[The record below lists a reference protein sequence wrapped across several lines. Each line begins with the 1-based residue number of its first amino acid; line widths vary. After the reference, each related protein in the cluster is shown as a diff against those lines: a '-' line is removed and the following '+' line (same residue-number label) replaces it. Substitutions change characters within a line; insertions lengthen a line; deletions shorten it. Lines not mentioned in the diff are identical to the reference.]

1 MEALGPLALLR
12 CHREAFGHRPQDSD
26 PPPLR
31 RLQQLTE
38 LWTWAAG
45 AIPPSQLL
53 AALEAYAELVAECLT
68 LSEHAAAH
76 RSLALMQLDM
86 ELFPFQAD
94 FMALDSA
101 ARREA
106 WCARVPDA
114 NRMPGWCSEGVISQ
128 FQQPMEV
135 PR

>member
-1 MEALGPLALLR
+1 MRPLQRSLLHAANGVTLTGLLLALLVVV
-12 CHREAFGHRPQDSD
+12 
-26 PPPLR
+26 
-31 RLQQLTE
+31 
-38 LWTWAAG
+38 
-45 AIPPSQLL
+45 L
-53 AALEAYAELVAECLT
+53 AARGSVHGAFAALVGAGLCDLFDGFIARRLT